1 MHADGTNGG
10 ADVMLIYD
18 DSDSA
23 YTTAPPM
30 RPSEACCLTFGCS
43 HPKACDEIGMPCG
56 WPGTVA
62 EWRERTGVKEQQR
75 GDVVSNIY
83 KITIE
88 RWPYFGVAQEAAGP
102 REQTFPVRA
111 DSMRHA
117 VELADQFAHAIVV
130 SPQVHQ
136 AVITGIVLARPL
148 Q

>member
-1 MHADGTNGG
+1 
-10 ADVMLIYD
+10 MLIYD

-30 RPSEACCLTFGCS
+30 KPSEACCLTFGCS
-43 HPKACDEIGMPCG
+43 NPAACDDEIGMPCG

-62 EWRERTGVKEQQR
+62 EWRERVSVKEQQR
-75 GDVVSNIY
+75 GDAVGYIY

-88 RWPYFGVAQEAAGP
+88 RWPYSGVAQEVAGP
-102 REQTFPVRA
+102 REQMFPVRA

-117 VELADQFAHAIVV
+117 VELADQLAHAIVV
-130 SPQVHQ
+130 SPQVYQ